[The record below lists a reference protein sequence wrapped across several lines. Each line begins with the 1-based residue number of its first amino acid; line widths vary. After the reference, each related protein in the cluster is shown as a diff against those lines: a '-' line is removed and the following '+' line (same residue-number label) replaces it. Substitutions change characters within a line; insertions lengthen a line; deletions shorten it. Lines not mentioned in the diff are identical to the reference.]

1 MLNLYIECWDV
12 LYCCDY
18 GFDLTFQG
26 MDQNHVKVWFV
37 EFVVQIVIEVILQN
51 CLKNLF
57 YGMVTQQIN
66 NQYRYQTRNV
76 TIVGFQPPSNN
87 FILAMRSGILR

>member
-1 MLNLYIECWDV
+1 MLNLCTECWDV
-12 LYCCDY
+12 LYWCDY

-37 EFVVQIVIEVILQN
+37 EFVVQIVVEVILQN

-57 YGMVTQQIN
+57 YRMVTQQIN
-66 NQYRYQTRNV
+66 NQDRYQTRDV
-76 TIVGFQPPSNN
+76 IIGEAGGAN
-87 FILAMRSGILR
+87 FCYFYLFLWMC